1 MSATAD
7 TPREQPMVAT
17 FKMNPGDYERLQE
30 IARREDRTLSWVLR
44 QAVRTYLSHEGEAA

>member
-1 MSATAD
+1 MT
-7 TPREQPMVAT
+7 TTEPREQPMVAT
-17 FKMNPGDYERLQE
+17 FKMNPGDYERLQA

>member
-1 MSATAD
+1 VT
-7 TPREQPMVAT
+7 TTTEQPREQPKVAT
-17 FKMNPGDYERLQE
+17 FKMNAGDYEQLEE